1 MNRPHSKKMIVIS
14 FFTICLFTACNKGG
28 SDPGSNSNGSTG
40 STGNTGTTGSTG
52 STGNTGSTGSTG
64 NTNQS
69 NTPPPVSTA
78 SYTVSLFAGYPQNGA
93 IDGTGTSAGFK
104 SPRAMTMDASG
115 NLFVSDPIVNE
126 IRKVTSAAV
135 VTTIAT
141 SSNFNNVAAVITV
154 DASGNIYIG
163 ENSLNKITAAGVIS
177 LLNLGIPNISGLTA
191 DASGNIYISGNNVIY
206 KYTSAGVVST
216 LAGSG
221 QSAVTDGTGTAA
233 SFSTISALAIDGT
246 GNIYVADLNN
256 GTCVIRKVTPAGV
269 VTSITLTPAIHPVSN
284 VAYSSAPIGGLALD
298 GSGNIYATE
307 TQGNL
312 IIEISPAGAVTTIAG
327 TGLTSPNN
335 GPATSAGF
343 YFPIGIA
350 VNSTGKL
357 IYVADSD
364 NMTIRKITTP

>member
-1 MNRPHSKKMIVIS
+1 MTISHSTKMTLLS
-14 FFTICLFTACNKGG
+14 FFFICLFIACNKGG
-28 SDPGSNSNGSTG
+28 SDPGSNSN
-40 STGNTGTTGSTG
+40 STGNTGTTGG
-52 STGNTGSTGSTG
+52 TGSTGSTG
-64 NTNQS
+64 QS
-69 NTPPPVSTA
+69 NTPPPVAPA

-93 IDGTGTSAGFK
+93 IDGTGTTAGFK
-104 SPRAMTMDASG
+104 SPRAITMDASG

-126 IRKVTSAAV
+126 IRKVTPTAV

-141 SSNFNNVAAVITV
+141 STNFNNVAASITV
-154 DASGNIYIG
+154 DASGNVYIG
-163 ENSLNKITAAGVIS
+163 ENSLNKITTAGAIS
-177 LLNLGIPNISGLTA
+177 FLSLGISNISGLTA
-191 DASGNIYISGNNVIY
+191 DASGNIYISGNNVVY
-206 KYTSAGVVST
+206 KLTSAGVLST

-221 QSAVTDGTGTAA
+221 QSAVADGTGTAA
-233 SFSTISALAIDGT
+233 SFSTISALAADGN

-269 VTSITLTPAIHPVSN
+269 VTSITLTPAIHPINN
-284 VAYSSAPIGGLALD
+284 VAYSNAPIGGIALD

-312 IIEISPAGAVTTIAG
+312 IVEITPAGAVTTVAG
-327 TGLTSPNN
+327 TGATLPNN

-357 IYVADSD
+357 IYVADSE
-364 NMTIRKITTP
+364 NQTIRKITTP